1 MCLQL
6 LLQTLTSACKRHSAC
21 SIQWKGLLAQ
31 RWKCSHCQTLTD
43 RQCSF
48 WMLNQL
54 KLLNKVLVHL
64 SCNLCG
70 SPTRHPVILPFI
82 ETGNF
87 ARKWSSSH
95 FQTVSGRWS
104 SFENFTLLTLLH
116 KLLDPLASNLKNF
129 LRRASELLP
138 FPSKGWCCTK
148 WYSCSMET
156 LSGSKYSLKEVTQV
170 SSEDKLLLP
179 PACNIPTF
187 LTTYEP
193 LDPVTWK
200 RWFCT

>member
-6 LLQTLTSACKRHSAC
+6 LLQSLTSACKRHSAC

-54 KLLNKVLVHL
+54 KLLNKVLEHL
-64 SCNLCG
+64 SCKLCD

-82 ETGNF
+82 ETGSF
-87 ARKWSSSH
+87 APKGSSSH
-95 FQTVSGRWS
+95 FQTLSGRWS

-116 KLLDPLASNLKNF
+116 KLLDPLASTLKHF
-129 LRRASELLP
+129 LRRASEILP
-138 FPSKGWCCTK
+138 FYSKGDVAQR
-148 WYSCSMET
+148 WYSSSLET
-156 LSGSKYSLKEVTQV
+156 LSGRQYSLKQVTQV
-170 SSEDKLLLP
+170 SSEDNLLHP
-179 PACNIPTF
+179 PACNIHPF
-187 LTTYEP
+187 VTT
-193 LDPVTWK
+193 
-200 RWFCT
+200 